1 MDVIAEEDF
10 EEEVHARGGRRGR
23 GGVTDVTFSVFV
35 HPAPATGE
43 TVCLSGSIAELQNPL
58 PMQPNQM
65 GDRKLWHLTVQIN
78 AASIVP
84 PPAQQAPAAMI
95 GLMQHGSLISAL
107 GGGRGTAAATIFE
120 YSYTVQNAAGGIVR
134 QDEGSRPGETGELKQ
149 LYYHKATFGAP
160 EGVQDEGFKLFIN
173 DEIFQLQ
180 SGQITV
186 RDFHRR
192 MVALAASGFN
202 KKRALLDKALE
213 ELINHWGMDTP
224 APAQVVLAV
233 AAAMGTM
240 KRNTQGVTMYGF
252 ESFENDYSFSSMV
265 GSKEKE
271 KEKEDPPSLMVCR
284 WIVMHCPSR
293 ADVEEEQRGERE
305 RGRESRSMA
314 TTAGVRLAAETLYKE
329 EQTFDWLKLLNF
341 LPEHSLPQPVN
352 ASQCSRDEARKL
364 TESFFRSMKHVFD
377 DFQRSKVEFD
387 SNPPADAK
395 DRQKAE
401 QEMQTRMELFLRGL
415 CTFCPSVECMKQLVL
430 TLRETWE
437 PLVEVMI
444 PMIFSRFRSIHF
456 GKDDKERLQEMI
468 RDIPFMNCDETAIAL
483 LQNQNHPNDAFK
495 EREIATF
502 VNQVTQNSMGGA
514 RAAGPQLQNAARR
527 WLVRYYGRPV
537 DRPMERKEDKA
548 SVTEMTRNEYQV
560 MKKEIREAMKN
571 ALGGW
576 QLILELPCFKQEED
590 TVRNLLFELSQSYFF
605 KDQDPLLVLDC
616 ILDLEKEAEQ
626 MKLGAPLQEEIRR
639 IATKSIRDAQEASE
653 SDIDSN
659 LLQLL
664 FDTPTRLRY
673 YIIEN
678 FITLRQAATGLK
690 QLLLNFS
697 IWKLL
702 LSRKWLNAQGISELP
717 LYSTQQ
723 TGMKMLTESAK
734 QLDKGTI
741 CLDKLHTIIKYR
753 DKYEPLVEQ
762 VATRPT
768 AITESS
774 QKIFQFDTEYKHLK
788 TFLIRFC
795 QPAKIEATDLEKVV
809 EGIHKDY
816 DNLELNVAAGKFS
829 GLKVREHLAWLF
841 SLNASEVFSGI
852 WKQTARPEGENSERV
867 IEQEE
872 VVNTIIPSARKTWED
887 LAKSIETGQAILKDI
902 KWVVE
907 STMPQV
913 NFELKLLES
922 TAPKSRTWVNEATDL
937 CKSMRLAAKLRLWAP
952 SMLHLRNQSLSA
964 LFKESVKDEYV
975 EKLNQVVC
983 EYEHMWTKTLGEMTT
998 SVTPYKEIINTL
1010 SEAMQDYTITAAKHD
1025 QSLEWLLNRSS
1036 TENFNLLLSLCT
1048 PNTDDPII
1056 LTAIA
1061 SLKQMRT
1068 FLAEALFTK
1077 PPYAGLKKFIEEL
1090 AKLNVDTA
1098 EQQCLEAVQ
1107 KSFDPMLELLTTHSR
1122 TPGVQACYD
1131 LTKIHS
1137 TGTFHVKCALTES
1150 AQLKCRMPPESE
1162 FDYEALA
1169 ELRRQLLMTDVPY
1182 ELDTHK
1188 NLPMM
1193 LDILVKK
1200 LQLLE
1205 DFGRCTMELYRLGH
1219 FAYRLNNEVLVV
1231 PPEDS
1236 VESVANRLEAQQQ
1249 QLEDWQNAVS
1259 DARSKHYFLNYYTVR
1274 ELCFLTDLLPS
1285 ADKDEDW
1292 NRVWP
1297 LLQCVDL
1304 SADEE
1309 KTRKTIE
1316 NQLKGDLELLRSSSQ
1331 ESDKE
1336 VKLLNDVGKMLG
1348 ELFEHTPPQVRPL
1361 EGLTEVKQQLQG
1373 DLLIRSMQNKEQGIP
1388 IFVCC
1393 ADEACKVTEL
1403 VLSIYTR
1410 RERVPEAEELLLC
1423 SSHTTLE
1430 EIELLLRRF
1439 FHARKH
1445 HREDRLYCVGN
1456 VHLLPYV
1463 TQCGTVEA
1471 LRKMEEQFGFEH
1483 ASALVFASGLPNQM
1497 LTNALNR
1504 HNLAVSVLQQ
1514 DLLKN
1519 AVAMVGEKYHGR
1531 QLEAVAAQ
1539 MNGVGKTHHIHR
1551 QIHRLQD
1558 DHQGKPLL
1566 HHVEIRETTDISAL
1580 VSNLL
1585 SDPTDPATP
1594 TAVHIDLAHI
1604 LPSHVDTLLF
1614 ELLIVGMLRDTHLC
1628 RVYHRRAK
1636 KDFFFI
1642 EIPNTPGESTAK
1654 QLSFCLI
1661 LPRVYL
1667 TMSADRLDEEM
1678 PVIKEVDG
1686 APLVT
1691 FVKNDLLELVG
1702 KTLEAMRKEAFN
1714 PKSRHFDVQWTGA
1727 KAKPIEI
1734 MRTYE
1739 LLEEICCS
1747 ETSPPSFLVFMNLVK
1762 FLGHLIKSAEEWNM
1776 MNLALLQ
1783 NFDPGLKHFKH
1794 CFFRL
1799 LIETSRD
1806 FALRQVP
1813 KAMDSTAAASILA
1826 PPVLAPGM
1834 SRGGSRGS
1842 DANMP
1847 PELLRNL
1854 SGMSGPPSLTRKT
1867 SGQRAAPSLQRQQ
1880 SRAQQEIA
1888 AQHEADAK
1896 MEKEGVGRI
1905 DASAYVARFDQMPSW
1920 ESCIHP
1926 VANFKKNDR
1935 GNIIGC
1941 NIMSLQRDFIG
1952 NFIDRNLQNSLNLND
1967 LKLDRDWSKVT
1978 HQDAVQLVH
1987 QIEGGSLLQKK
1998 DYLQGPKDYVVTVDN
2013 LIKLMSIQQRLKYG
2027 LPVILM
2033 GETGCGKTALVKFL
2047 AETLNF
2053 SLFTLDIH
2061 GGITDASIVKFLEDA
2076 IQNAT
2081 SDRGV
2086 LVFFDEINAANCM
2099 ALFKTIIIDRMYGN
2113 KVIPENVR
2121 IISCCNPYRKRRNKE
2136 LEDVA
2141 LVYNAAAGDAASGI
2155 SDPMKEL
2162 VYRVHPLP
2170 ESLIDVVSDFGSLS
2184 EASEEIYIKA
2194 ILRKELPR
2202 KDELGLQAQGQAAA
2216 GQAQPEAP
2224 DDYEVF
2230 INAFC
2235 ELLCQSQNYVREVNE
2250 GERSVVSMRD
2260 IGRAARVF
2268 KWFLTSYSKLHG
2280 DSASAAVRDDKDG
2293 TLKIDVCVNLREHLR
2308 RALVLTMGYCYHS
2321 RLNRNQ
2327 RWGYRK
2333 RLCETWERLRTKDD
2347 GAMEWLHL
2355 ADANELNKMLIDT
2368 SFEFVSQMDLG
2379 EGIALNE
2386 ALREN
2391 LFMLLVSVMNQIPIL
2406 LIGKPG
2412 CSKSLAMGVLQ
2423 NNLNGEVSSRD
2434 FFKSMP
2440 AVDVFAYQC
2449 SPLSTPDAIL
2459 NAFHSARQSNLGHKS
2474 TIVCV
2479 LLDEVGLAEESPHL
2493 PLKVLHKELEDLRGI
2508 ACVGI
2513 SNWALD
2519 AAKMSRCVTLYRP
2532 PPTVEDLSI
2541 TAQGMVQS
2549 ENLKSYLRALSEA
2562 FAEIYKRQKR
2572 ADFWGMREFYSTV
2585 RVINAALKIR
2595 AAAGLEAV
2603 LEEKVLMKTVQ
2614 RNFGGQPED
2623 ELENCIEEF
2632 FERTGMDFADV
2643 DRLSTQELIKQNLE
2657 EPDARHLMLLT
2668 KNNAALRLLFE
2679 GGLLDHS
2686 RAEVMFGST
2695 FPNDL
2700 SDMFVAMNLQRIKSF
2715 MQQPVSLVMVHCD
2728 SLYESLYDLL
2738 NQHYMEYAGQRYVRI
2753 AHGSKAKQ
2761 CPIHKLFRVIVV
2773 TELSD
2778 AYFRLAPPLLNR
2790 FEKQIFLRKDLM
2802 TKADEA
2808 LLARVNKFWHTLNEL
2823 MNAGKTVQDEDA
2835 LEEAQRPRTML
2846 NTASHRPIAG
2856 YHPELLSSLVFT
2868 LRKRHVDRSLD
2879 ELVEMAKRALTW
2891 VLTPEAVC
2899 ITAATLQPNEM
2910 HMKFGF
2916 DIVSEYFEKQRHSD
2930 LPSFAEMTVEN
2941 KDFWCDE
2948 YGSQTMVMTYSPIR
2962 GKVGSELAKVNGLTA
2977 KAEVSLHELSSS
2989 TDIEKAVQDFY
3000 NLPETAGSKNFL
3012 IIHAD
3017 PVAASVRM
3025 IEHCRFVC
3033 EKARNSYC
3041 QKGKGAPGSMF
3052 VVLVVHLQ
3060 RGYDGKFSFDFDSQ
3074 WSTVFLDSVEPS
3086 ADLSSMPSLGAML
3099 NMPLIDVVEGLEFP
3113 KLLRS
3118 CFRSSLSRLMYP
3130 HSRRPDDLQRQIQ
3143 LMLKYIE
3150 DADFVKMVRDWVLH
3164 VLRNTPKNRANLA
3177 EGSVGDDRHWFAA
3190 IASAA
3195 QELALAG
3202 TFRAALHGRVV
3213 VLVGSLLS
3221 ALLAHLE
3228 RNSGLELLDV
3238 ASKREHWLKLCTA
3251 SLLSP
3256 VLSAR
3261 LQAEAISALTE
3272 SATAQHEVG
3281 TDAYTAAK
3289 PFVGRFP
3296 ASWFI
3301 SKVID
3306 GVRHIIEQN
3315 ETVEQLAALQSQY
3328 QISKLAEIGI
3338 DPEMSPEMLD
3348 DYMADFTAMHLDW
3361 TERVD
3366 RDGQLRIVK
3375 KILTRLRKKPLTS
3388 ILEVHQL
3395 FWCLEKE
3402 LAFSVSLLN
3411 AVPQAV
3417 PEAERL
3423 IEEAE
3428 LNSLYY
3434 DLLLLVHETLA
3445 MELAELDS
3453 SMSMEKSQELYRG
3466 WLMRKLVV
3474 AGLTKDKLMAG
3485 HDGVDKTKIKKLKS
3499 NTEPRIE
3506 TLALLLQHV
3515 AYPLSLPPEVVGA
3528 FANDLPK
3535 EKIRYSG
3542 TLLAMLNF
3550 GQVVVNQSGK
3560 NKEVCLLQLSS
3571 FIESWFLDVCLRDE
3585 EAMNDLEPT
3594 TLRLVCSVAAGL
3606 PTLRAQAVSGVA
3618 AGSLEGWSENQDSGI
3633 AQLAEGLFVPRS
3645 SCLNLALLRKLIVS
3659 SSGDAKDSATKHI
3672 EDLLKVVAEHEK
3684 HNDTLFATRYAIL
3697 QEEDKDAD
3705 HGKCTFQEPED
3716 WPALNLEDIFGKEV
3730 KPNTALMLQR
3740 VGKCR
3745 YILARYAD
3753 ILIQDPVD
3761 TELHQKAVPKVDGL
3775 LQTDKPEFRSVCRS
3789 MRLYLLKCM
3798 ERARGLSF
3806 VRSLLAMEP
3815 LSETGW
3821 VKKWRDLHDI
3831 DFEKFIGAA
3840 LVPKWNPFI
3849 GESQDLAEY
3858 REAMTAVV
3866 ELMTTTS
3873 TAKLSK
3879 FAQDFGSLPEEKRR
3893 RHVGGLLLA
3902 LAQEPGLVA
3911 ALEEPHHRPPWRPML
3926 CEWLAN
3932 SNDLK
3937 VTEKER
3943 MLLRIFSGDD
3953 TPLQNLPEEEKKYL
3967 ETFVTYGGRKMDDL
3981 LRWRVLGH
3989 LAAVLIAAPETSLL
4003 HTLRSMMLEPESM
4016 MRDSLTYLP
4025 AMDEDIRSRVLKAL
4039 VERGENI
4046 WKFKSHW
4053 WKCSCGFTFFIGE
4066 CGRPMEVAK
4075 CPGCSL
4081 NIGGRD
4087 HNQTEHTFQDDENDR
4102 SPWGYVLPPS
4112 EKDEKHVSFR
4122 EVQSSSARAI
4132 RLLLHGSMFLGVMTA
4147 SKNPTPRVYSHWA
4160 NESMCTLHERSES
4173 EYIGQHFAND
4183 WKSMVDILSSNTE
4196 DLAVGLHNL
4205 LLRMSEEV
4213 RDEPLKP
4220 FDTPGPL
4227 KWGVLTLNQRNAW
4240 EETIESKYLK
4250 TLIKNLDDSLQDLYK
4265 KWGGD
4270 SEDGKFVAELK
4281 EAADVKDFPPPKR
4294 EAEMPQLWAYRSA
4307 VTLDALHNKIA
4318 IAQSAKENFPVLCT
4332 VLQNPLIH
4340 ILRALGTLVGVFEWQ
4355 HLCINQFS
4363 GRITKAQAGE
4373 RTVREVLDTV
4383 PRNAAEKRKWEQAF
4397 KNFQL
4402 AWKLAMPYC
4411 EYECLQ
4417 INETMREKELT
4428 DEDALLW
4435 CIPDLKDEGMYA
4447 LAVIDWL
4454 VAQHN
4459 ELVQIVART
4468 LGYPARKVSS
4478 RLLVQ
4483 HDVIKYAR
4491 KELMRFLSNRCAT
4504 WGVGGKLNLD
4514 LKQVEQ
4520 HLRREL
4526 SRPEI
4531 TIEMRGFQW
4540 LGDSYA
4546 GGNELKTVITQ
4557 RELLPDT
4564 IDRLKVEIPSPALAN
4579 ACLQKVQMSISFIL
4593 KSGSSLGTEKS
4604 GEMLLSDYMRR
4615 VLAESPENFMSA
4627 AARSEVHLWHVDSLV
4642 KVLKQIVNK
4651 DPVDSMDPKYKEEL
4665 PSAMRQKLIEA
4676 KEDIP
4681 DQLVEVMGSFGE
4693 TRLTETYIGVEYDIL
4708 TILQSIRE
4716 TLEINDEIFEEIE
4729 KHLPADLKMKHWAEV
4744 YKLLRD

>member
-1 MDVIAEEDF
+1 
-10 EEEVHARGGRRGR
+10 
-23 GGVTDVTFSVFV
+23 
-35 HPAPATGE
+35 
-43 TVCLSGSIAELQNPL
+43 
-58 PMQPNQM
+58 MQPNQT
-65 GDRKLWHLTVQIN
+65 GDRRLWHVTVQIN
-78 AASIVP
+78 ASTIVMP
-84 PPAQQAPAAMI
+84 AAQQAPAIVSLVLGA
-95 GLMQHGSLISAL
+95 GLGGRGPAAAPTFEFSYCVQSAL
-107 GGGRGTAAATIFE
+107 GA
-120 YSYTVQNAAGGIVR
+120 VVR
-134 QDEGSRPGETGELKQ
+134 PADGVSGEQGELKSI
-149 LYYHKATFGAP
+149 YYHKALFGAP
-160 EGVQDEGFKLFIN
+160 EGLQDDGFKLFIH

-180 SGQITV
+180 SNQITT
-186 RDFHRR
+186 RDFHRH
-192 MVALAASGFN
+192 MVALAASSFN
-202 KKRALLDKALE
+202 KKRSLLDRALE
-213 ELINHWGMDTP
+213 DLINHWGMDNP
-224 APAQVVLAV
+224 APSQVVLAV
-233 AAAMGTM
+233 AAALGTM
-240 KRNTQGVTMYGF
+240 KRNTQGVSMYGF
-252 ESFENDYSFSSMV
+252 ENFDNEYAFGTGMS
-265 GSKEKE
+265 SKEKE
-271 KEKEDPPSLMVCR
+271 KEKEEPPSLVVCR
-284 WIVMHCPSR
+284 WIVKHCPSR

-305 RGRESRSMA
+305 RGRESRSLA

-352 ASQCSRDEARKL
+352 ASQCSREEARKL
-364 TESFFRSMKHVFD
+364 AESFLRSMQIVFQ
-377 DFQRSKVEFD
+377 DFQTSREQFD
-387 SNPPADAK
+387 IAPPVDAK
-395 DRQKAE
+395 ERNKAE
-401 QEMQTRMELFLRGL
+401 QEMQQRMELFLRGL
-415 CTFCPSVECMKQLVL
+415 CTFCPSVECMKTLVFE
-430 TLRETWE
+430 LRRAWE

-444 PMIFSRFRSIHF
+444 PMIFSRFRSLHF
-456 GKDDKERLQEMI
+456 GKDDKEKLTEMI
-468 RDIPFMNCDETAIAL
+468 GQIPFMNCDETAIAL
-483 LQNQNHPNDAFK
+483 LQNQNHPSDAFR
-495 EREIATF
+495 EREIAHF
-502 VNQVTQNSMGGA
+502 VNLVTQNSAGGV

-537 DRPMERKEDKA
+537 DRPMERKEDKT
-548 SVTEMTRNEYQV
+548 SVNEMSRNEYQI
-560 MKKEIREAMKN
+560 MKRDIREAIRN
-571 ALGGW
+571 AMGGW
-576 QLILELPCFKQEED
+576 QLILELPCFKIEED

-626 MKLGAPLQEEIRR
+626 MRIGSALQEEIRR
-639 IATKSIRDAQEASE
+639 IASKSVRDAQEASE

-673 YIIEN
+673 YVIEN
-678 FITLRQAATGLK
+678 FINLRSAAQGLRQ
-690 QLLLNFS
+690 LLVNFS

-702 LSRKWLNAQGISELP
+702 LSKKWLQAPGIRELP
-717 LYSTQQ
+717 LYNTQQ
-723 TGMKMLTESAK
+723 AGMRMLTESAQK
-734 QLDKGTI
+734 LDKGTI
-741 CLDKLHTIIKYR
+741 NLEALHTIIKYR

-768 AITESS
+768 AIPESS
-774 QKIFQFDTEYKHLK
+774 QKLTQFDTEYKQLRQY
-788 TFLIRFC
+788 LVRFC
-795 QPAKIEATDLEKVV
+795 QPAHIEAAELERVV
-809 EGIHKDY
+809 EGISRDY
-816 DNLELNVAAGKFS
+816 ESMELNVAAGKFT
-829 GLKVREHLAWLF
+829 GLKVRAHLAWLYQ
-841 SLNASEVFSGI
+841 LNSSTVFSGI
-852 WKQTARPEGENSERV
+852 WMQTARPEGGNSERK

-872 VVNTIIPSARKTWED
+872 VVNSIIPAARKTWED

-907 STMPQV
+907 STMAQV
-913 NFELKLLES
+913 VYELKLLET
-922 TAPKSRTWVNEATDL
+922 TAPKSKAWVVEATEL

-952 SMLHLRNQSLSA
+952 SMLHLRNQSLSEI
-964 LFKESVKDEYV
+964 FKENHKDECV
-975 EKLNQVVC
+975 EILNQVVC
-983 EYEHMWTKTLGEMTT
+983 EYEHMWTKTLGEMTA
-998 SVTPYKEIINTL
+998 SVTPYRETINTL

-1025 QSLEWLLNRSS
+1025 KSLEWLLTRSS
-1036 TENFNLLLSLCT
+1036 TEDFNLLLSLCT

-1056 LTAIA
+1056 LAAIA

-1068 FLAEALFTK
+1068 FLAEALYSK
-1077 PPYAGLKKFIEEL
+1077 PPYAGLQKFIEEL
-1090 AKLNVDTA
+1090 AKLKVDTA
-1098 EQQCLEAVQ
+1098 EQQCLESVQ
-1107 KSFDPMLELLTTHSR
+1107 TSFDPMLELLTTHSR

-1131 LTKIHS
+1131 LTKIHL
-1137 TGTFHVKCALTES
+1137 TGTFHVTCALTES
-1150 AQLKCRMPPESE
+1150 GQLKCRMPPESE

-1182 ELDTHK
+1182 ELDGAK
-1188 NLPMM
+1188 DLPAM
-1193 LDILVKK
+1193 LDVLVEK

-1219 FAYRLNNEVLVV
+1219 FAYRLNDEVLVV
-1231 PPEDS
+1231 SPQDT
-1236 VESVANRLEAQQQ
+1236 VESVAKRLEAQQH
-1249 QLEDWQNAVS
+1249 QLEDWQQAVS

-1274 ELCFLTDLLPS
+1274 ELCFLSELLPHV
-1285 ADKDEDW
+1285 DKDVEW
-1292 NRVWP
+1292 GKVWP

-1304 SADEE
+1304 EAEE
-1309 KTRKTIE
+1309 ANTRQRILL
-1316 NQLKGDLELLRSSSQ
+1316 QLKRDLALLRTSSG
-1331 ESDKE
+1331 EPDRE
-1336 VKLLNDVGKMLG
+1336 VKLLNDVGQMLG
-1348 ELFEHTPPQVRPL
+1348 DLFEGAAPQVRPL
-1361 EGLTEVKQQLQG
+1361 QGLTEVKQQLQG
-1373 DLLIRSMQNKEQGIP
+1373 DLLIRSMQNKEQGTP

-1445 HREDRLYCVGN
+1445 QREDRLYCVGN

-1471 LRKMEEQFGFEH
+1471 LRKMEEQFGFDH
-1483 ASALVFASGLPNQM
+1483 ASALVFASGMPNQM

-1504 HNLAVSVLQQ
+1504 HNLAVSILQQ

-1539 MNGVGKTHHIHR
+1539 MNGVGKTHYIHR
-1551 QIHRLQD
+1551 QIAKLQEE
-1558 DHQGKPLL
+1558 HGGKALL

-1580 VSNLL
+1580 VQNLL
-1585 SDPTDPATP
+1585 SDPTDPQTP

-1667 TMSADRLDEEM
+1667 SMTPDCLDGEM

-1686 APLVT
+1686 APLIS
-1691 FVKNDLLELVG
+1691 FQKNELLELVG

-1714 PKSRHFDVQWTGA
+1714 PKSRHFDVTWTGA
-1727 KAKPIEI
+1727 KAKPIDLP
-1734 MRTYE
+1734 RTYE
-1739 LLEEICCS
+1739 LLEEVCSS

-1813 KAMDSTAAASILA
+1813 KAMDTTFPSILA
-1826 PPVLAPGM
+1826 PPTLPPHLG
-1834 SRGGSRGS
+1834 RGVSRGS
-1842 DANMP
+1842 DGAPLP

-1854 SGMSGPPSLTRKT
+1854 SGMSGAPTLTRKT
-1867 SGQRAAPSLQRQQ
+1867 NGQRGTPSLQRQQ

-1896 MEKEGVGRI
+1896 MENTGVGRI

-1935 GNIIGC
+1935 GAIIGC

-1952 NFIDRNLQNSLNLND
+1952 NFIDRSLQNSLNLND

-1978 HQDAVQLVH
+1978 HTDAVGLVH
-1987 QIEGGSLLQKK
+1987 QIEGGALLQKK
-1998 DYLQGPKDYVVTVDN
+1998 DHLKGPKDYVVTVDN

-2047 AETLNF
+2047 ADTLDF

-2061 GGITDASIVKFLEDA
+2061 GGITDAAIVKFLEDA
-2076 IQNAT
+2076 IQKA
-2081 SDRGV
+2081 DDERGV

-2141 LVYNAAAGDAASGI
+2141 LVYSAAAGDAASGI

-2194 ILRKELPR
+2194 ILKKELPN
-2202 KDELGLQAQGQAAA
+2202 KDAEGAEERQNQAAQA
-2216 GQAQPEAP
+2216 GQVQPPIADE
-2224 DDYEVF
+2224 YEVF
-2230 INAFC
+2230 ISSFC

-2268 KWFLTSYSKLHG
+2268 KWFLTSYSRLHG
-2280 DSASAAVRDDKDG
+2280 ESASAAVKDEKDS
-2293 TLKIDVCVNLREHLR
+2293 TLKIDVCAKLREHLR

-2321 RLNRNQ
+2321 RLNRDQ

-2333 RLCETWERLRTKDD
+2333 RLCETWERLRSKDD
-2347 GAMEWLHL
+2347 GAMEWLKL

-2368 SFEFVSQMDLG
+2368 SYEFVSQMDLG

-2532 PPTVEDLSI
+2532 PPTVADLSV

-2549 ENLKSYLRALSEA
+2549 ENLKSYLKALSQG

-2572 ADFWGMREFYSTV
+2572 PDFWGMREFYSTV
-2585 RVINAALKIR
+2585 RVINAELKIR

-2623 ELENCIEEF
+2623 QLEACIEEF
-2632 FERTGMDFADV
+2632 FERTGMDFGDV
-2643 DRLSTQELIKQNLE
+2643 ERLTTQELIKQNLE

-2700 SDMFVAMNLQRIKSF
+2700 SDMFVAMNLQRIKSY

-2808 LLARVNKFWHTLNEL
+2808 LLARVNKFWHTLCEL
-2823 MNAGKTVQDEDA
+2823 MSAGKTVKDDDA
-2835 LEEAQRPRTML
+2835 LEEAMERPGTML
-2846 NTASHRPIAG
+2846 NTQSHRPIAG

-2868 LRKRHVDRSLD
+2868 LRKSHLDKSLD
-2879 ELVEMAKRALTW
+2879 ELAEMSKRALTW

-2899 ITAATLQPNEM
+2899 ITAATLQPKEM

-2948 YGSQTMVMTYSPIR
+2948 YGGQTMVMTYSPIR
-2962 GKVGSELAKVNGLTA
+2962 GKVGGELGKVTGLVA
-2977 KAEVSLHELSSS
+2977 RAEVSLHELSSS
-2989 TDIEKAVQDFY
+2989 TDIEKAVHDFY
-3000 NLPETAGSKNFL
+3000 NLQDTSGTKNFL

-3033 EKARNSYC
+3033 EKARNSFC
-3041 QKGKGAPGSMF
+3041 QKGKGTPGSMF

-3074 WSTVFLDSVEPS
+3074 WSAVFLDSVEPS

-3099 NMPLIDVVEGLEFP
+3099 NMPLIEVVQGLEFP

-3164 VLRNTPKNRANLA
+3164 ILQHTPKNRANPS

-3228 RNSGLELLDV
+3228 RNSGLELLDT

-3281 TDAYTAAK
+3281 TDAYTTAR
-3289 PFVGRFP
+3289 PFTGRFP

-3301 SKVID
+3301 SKIID

-3315 ETVEQLAALQSQY
+3315 KPSEQLAALHSQY
-3328 QISKLAEIGI
+3328 QLSKLAEIGI
-3338 DPEMSPEMLD
+3338 NHEMPPDMLE

-3361 TERVD
+3361 TERID
-3366 RDGQLRIVK
+3366 RNIQLRILK
-3375 KILTRLRKKPLTS
+3375 KTLTRLRQKPLTS
-3388 ILEVHQL
+3388 TLEVHQL
-3395 FWCLEKE
+3395 FWRLEKE
-3402 LAFSVSLLN
+3402 LAFSLSLLN

-3423 IEEAE
+3423 IEEAD

-3434 DLLLLVHETLA
+3434 DLLLLVHHTLA
-3445 MELAELDS
+3445 RELMELDS
-3453 SMSMEKSQELYRG
+3453 MPPEKFQDLYRG

-3474 AGLTKDKLMAG
+3474 AGLTKDKLSVSQQ
-3485 HDGVDKTKIKKLKS
+3485 GVDPKKIEELKS
-3499 NTEPRIE
+3499 NTEPRME
-3506 TLALLLQHV
+3506 TLALVLQHV
-3515 AYPLSLPPEVVGA
+3515 AYPLELKPEVVRD
-3528 FANDLPK
+3528 FAKDLPK
-3535 EKIRYSG
+3535 DRIRYSG

-3550 GQVVVNQSGK
+3550 GQVVVNQ
-3560 NKEVCLLQLSS
+3560 NPHQKEKCLQALSS
-3571 FIESWFLDVCLRDE
+3571 FVESWFLDVCLRDA
-3585 EAMNDLEPT
+3585 EAMSDLEPAS
-3594 TLRLVCSVAAGL
+3594 LRVVCSVAAGL
-3606 PTLRAQAVSGVA
+3606 PTLRAQSVSGIA
-3618 AGSLEGWSENQDSGI
+3618 GGSLEGWSENMDSGI
-3633 AQLAEGLFVPRS
+3633 AQLAEGLYVPRS

-3659 SSGDAKDSATKHI
+3659 SSGDAKEQAIKHI
-3672 EDLLKVVAEHEK
+3672 EELLKVVAEHEK

-3697 QEEDKDAD
+3697 QEEDKTAA
-3705 HGKCTFQEPED
+3705 HGNCTYEEPEK
-3716 WPALNLEDIFGKEV
+3716 WPDLALEDIFGPEV
-3730 KPNTALMLQR
+3730 KPNTARMLQL
-3740 VGKCR
+3740 VGQCR
-3745 YILARYAD
+3745 CILAMYAQ
-3753 ILIQDPVD
+3753 ILVQDPID
-3761 TELHQKAVPKVDGL
+3761 HELHTKAVPKVHNL
-3775 LQTDKPEFRSVCRS
+3775 LQTQNPSFRSVCRS

-3806 VRSLLAMEP
+3806 VRGTLAEEP
-3815 LSETGW
+3815 LSETNW
-3821 VKKWRDLHDI
+3821 VKEWRDLHDI

-3840 LVPKWNPFI
+3840 LVPKWNPFL

-3858 REAMTAVV
+3858 REATVAVM

-3873 TAKLSK
+3873 TAKLTRY
-3879 FAQDFGSLPEEKRR
+3879 AQDISLLPEEKRR
-3893 RHVGGLLLA
+3893 KHVGGLLLA
-3902 LAQEPGLVA
+3902 VCQEPGLLA

-3926 CEWLAN
+3926 CEWLAT
-3932 SNDLK
+3932 SSDLK
-3937 VTEKER
+3937 VTDKER

-3953 TPLQNLPEEEKKYL
+3953 QPIQELPEEHRKWL

-4003 HTLRSMMLEPESM
+4003 HSLRCMMLDPEKM
-4016 MRDSLTYLP
+4016 TKDFPAFLP

-4087 HNQTEHTFQDDENDR
+4087 HNQTEHTFQDDESDR
-4102 SPWGYVLPPS
+4102 SPWGYVLPPA
-4112 EKDEKHVSFR
+4112 EKDEKHVTFR

-4132 RLLLHGSMFLGVMTA
+4132 RLMLHGSMFLGIMAA
-4147 SKNPTPRVYSHWA
+4147 SKPGTQDPLPKIYGPLA
-4160 NESMCTLHERSES
+4160 NESVCTLRQCIEAQ
-4173 EYIGQHFAND
+4173 YIGSHFAND
-4183 WKSMVDILSSNTE
+4183 WKSMVEILSSNTE

-4205 LLRMSEEV
+4205 LLDMSEQK
-4213 RDEPLKP
+4213 RDEPLKGLEGGT
-4220 FDTPGPL
+4220 TP
-4227 KWGVLTLNQRNAW
+4227 KWAILTLPQRNSW
-4240 EETIESKYLK
+4240 EETIEVKYLK
-4250 TLIKNLDDSLQDLYK
+4250 SAIKNLDDILQDLYK

-4270 SEDGKFVAELK
+4270 QEDGKFVAELK
-4281 EAADVKDFPPPKR
+4281 EAADVKDFPPNMR
-4294 EAEMPQLWAYRSA
+4294 EAQMPQLWAYRSA
-4307 VTLDALHNKIA
+4307 VTLDALHKKIGME
-4318 IAQSAKENFPVLCT
+4318 SNTKENFPVLCT
-4332 VLQNPLIH
+4332 VLQNPLIS
-4340 ILRALGTLVGVFEWQ
+4340 ILPALGTLVSVFEWQ
-4355 HLCINQFS
+4355 ALCINQFS
-4363 GRITKAQAGE
+4363 GRITKAKAGE
-4373 RTVREVLDTV
+4373 MTVNDVLMTI
-4383 PRNAAEKRKWEQAF
+4383 PRNEAEKRLWTQAF
-4397 KNFQL
+4397 KNFQR

-4417 INETMREKELT
+4417 ISEKMREHELT
-4428 DEDALLW
+4428 IDDPMLL
-4435 CIPDLKDEGMYA
+4435 CIPDFKDDGMYA

-4459 ELVQIVART
+4459 ELVQIVAGT

-4483 HDVIKYAR
+4483 HDVIKYTKR
-4491 KELMRFLSNRCAT
+4491 ELMRFLSNRCAT

-4514 LKQVEQ
+4514 LKQVES

-4531 TIEMRGFQW
+4531 TVEMRGFQW
-4540 LGDSYA
+4540 LGDAPAA
-4546 GGNELKTVITQ
+4546 GHELKQVINQ

-4564 IDRLKVEIPSPALAN
+4564 IDRLKLEIPSPALAN
-4579 ACLQKVQMSISFIL
+4579 ACLQKVQMSIAFIL

-4604 GEMLLSDYMRR
+4604 GEMLLSDYMQS
-4615 VLAESPENFMSA
+4615 VLAETPESFMPTTA
-4627 AARSEVHLWHVDSLV
+4627 QKDVHLWHVDSFV

-4651 DPVDSMDPKYKEEL
+4651 DPVDCMDPKYKEEL
-4665 PSAMRQKLIEA
+4665 PADLKQKLLDV
-4676 KEDIP
+4676 KEKLP
-4681 DQLVEVMGSFGE
+4681 DQFVDLLGSFGE
-4693 TRLTETYIGVEYDIL
+4693 TRLTETYIGVDYEIL
-4708 TILQSIRE
+4708 PTLNGIRDV
-4716 TLEINDEIFEEIE
+4716 LEINDEIFEEIE
-4729 KHLPADLKMKHWAEV
+4729 RWLPGELKMKHWAAV